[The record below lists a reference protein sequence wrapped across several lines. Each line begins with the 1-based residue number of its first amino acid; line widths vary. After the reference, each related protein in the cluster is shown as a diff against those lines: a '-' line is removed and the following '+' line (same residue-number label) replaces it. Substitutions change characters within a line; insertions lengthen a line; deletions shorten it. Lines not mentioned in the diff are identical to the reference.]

1 MDKPIPSVREVF
13 QRHQERVAQARAEQ
27 AKASAPQA
35 AQLDVVAPAGK
46 PVDLPTVEPVP
57 PPPSGQ
63 AALELLTK
71 HNAEIITRFEEVR
84 AQFDAKG
91 KTIDPTKHAQFREI
105 IQIFLTLPNMTYI
118 QKGIFELPN
127 LADID
132 PIAEREEQLAQ
143 AGIAVSA
150 ADRDAAIAGG
160 IDPAIANSPAGQL
173 ALRFGA
179 DITGAQD
186 EAIDDSGLP
195 PERKEFTGIPKELK
209 KS

>member
-13 QRHQERVAQARAEQ
+13 QRHQERVAQERAKQTTEAQAAAPAPVQPAPAEQ
-27 AKASAPQA
+27 
-35 AQLDVVAPAGK
+35 K
-46 PVDLPTVEPVP
+46 PPLPTVESTP
-57 PPPSGQ
+57 PPPSGP
-63 AALELLTK
+63 AALEMLTR
-71 HNAEIITRFEEVR
+71 HNAEIIARFEEVR

-91 KTIDPTKHAQFREI
+91 KVIDPTKHAQFREI
-105 IQIFLTLPNMTYI
+105 LQIYLTLSNMTYI
-118 QKGIFELPN
+118 QKGTFELPN

-143 AGIAVSA
+143 AGVAVST

-173 ALRFGA
+173 ALRLGA
-179 DITGAQD
+179 DITGD
-186 EAIDDSGLP
+186 HDDAIDDSGLQ
-195 PERKEFTGIPKELK
+195 PERKEFTGIPRELK